1 MPLIELIFPIL
12 QQILYGRLIPKNL
25 AYVPL
30 FQKQDVSQTKISD
43 YWRAQGLWAE
53 INTIIR
59 KKNCCNQ

>member
-43 YWRAQGLWAE
+43 Y
-53 INTIIR
+53 
-59 KKNCCNQ
+59 